1 MRTEGVVRGE
11 LAPVPLNCRTAA
23 ESVPHGRFLISSG
36 HFRYHDAVNFRRRTR
51 VRRSSP
57 ARPLVRPFL
66 PRSHSL
72 NKGRFLDTLLQ
83 FANLVLHIDKFLGV
97 FIHEYGAW
105 VYAVLFLI
113 VFCETGLVVL
123 PFLPGDSLLFIG
135 GAFCAT
141 GEMNLGLLIVLLL
154 VAAIAGN
161 TVNYMVGR
169 AIGPRVFNSHIPLL
183 ERFLDRAAL
192 QKTHNFYEKHGGKTI
207 VLARF
212 IPVVR
217 TFAPFV
223 AGASEM
229 TVSRFQLFNILGA
242 LLWVLLLVL
251 LGYFFGNIP
260 FIRQYLNLIVLVGI
274 GAAVVPVVL
283 GAVWKM
289 TRKNTSKAGT
299 R

>member
-1 MRTEGVVRGE
+1 M
-11 LAPVPLNCRTAA
+11 
-23 ESVPHGRFLISSG
+23 
-36 HFRYHDAVNFRRRTR
+36 
-51 VRRSSP
+51 
-57 ARPLVRPFL
+57 
-66 PRSHSL
+66 
-72 NKGRFLDTLLQ
+72 DTLLQ

-97 FIHEYGAW
+97 FIHQYGAW

-135 GAFCAT
+135 GAFCAS
-141 GEMNLGLLIVLLL
+141 GDMNLGLLIVLLL
-154 VAAIAGN
+154 VAAVGGN
-161 TVNYMVGR
+161 TLNYLIGR
-169 AIGPRVFNSHIPLL
+169 AIGPKVFNSHIPVL

-223 AGASEM
+223 AGASQM
-229 TVSRFQLFNILGA
+229 TVSRFQLFNLLGA
-242 LLWVLLLVL
+242 LMWVLLLVL

-260 FIRQYLNLIVLVGI
+260 FIRQYLNVIVLVGI
-274 GAAVVPVVL
+274 GAAVVPVLL

-289 TRKNTSKAGT
+289 TRKGTVKAGG